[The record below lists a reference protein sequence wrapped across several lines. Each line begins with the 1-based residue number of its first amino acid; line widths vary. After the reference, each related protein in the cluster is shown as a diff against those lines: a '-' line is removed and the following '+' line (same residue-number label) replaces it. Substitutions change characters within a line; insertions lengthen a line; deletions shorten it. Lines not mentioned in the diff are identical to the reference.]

1 VAMDRR
7 LDRARRIVAVALVGV
22 AALGVRTAY
31 ASGGPGIGAGAL
43 SAPADECGS
52 LDVEWSV
59 DYVPALGG
67 YGVTGAD
74 VTGMADACAGRTLR
88 LTFTGSDGAALA
100 QASAPVTGPRA
111 RVALAAGA
119 EVDAARVTGVS
130 VVVLG

>member
-1 VAMDRR
+1 MAMDRR

-22 AALGVRTAY
+22 AVVGVRTAY
-31 ASGGPGIGAGAL
+31 ASGGVGVGAL

-100 QASAPVTGPRA
+100 QASVQVDGPRA
-111 RVALAAGA
+111 RVALAEGGA
-119 EVDAARVTGVS
+119 VDAARVGGVS